1 MNADIYIL
9 NVIITYNEK
18 KFNFKSKDFISL
30 ESLKKKSKKYFD
42 LTKISNNLIEF
53 SLEKDKNIKISTNDD
68 IIKYINDSNL
78 EDIKL
83 ELNLSIKKIDIND
96 NNNKSTSKLN
106 NNKDNLIKEKNKSKG
121 LLSIDEKSNFEKEIS
136 KLNEIIK
143 QKDEIINEYK
153 SKIEKYKNDNTILK
167 KSIKNNRLN
176 KSCIDNEM
184 EKIKKENEKLKKEIN
199 LLEKKLKNN
208 KNFENLKK
216 IQIIKFDLNINKNI
230 LTPKAIQNSDLNPKK
245 ENTIKDTN
253 IPETTKY
260 EENNNY
266 NQKSQ
271 SLGELNNK
279 ETQET
284 EANITPNENNI
295 NQNSQKENNNTPN
308 PALNEKIICTKG
320 NSKMTPKGD
329 DLGNNNS
336 KNLNDKKNEDINADK
351 KKSQLT
357 SIGDT
362 VDLNN
367 EMEMNTKNDNI
378 QNNNYQMDNK
388 INDTD
393 QKKNNKILIPKL
405 NIIEKS
411 NSEEI
416 KSNLNLNLH
425 KNQSEKIKEI
435 KMSIYEKDDDTEN
448 GANTERIDSNI
459 VNKIRDMDEDFKAIS
474 DEIIYEKYMD
484 SDEDIAKTVIDLKLG
499 ITKYLNESK

>member
-1 MNADIYIL
+1 MNYNKYYKMNADIYIL

-230 LTPKAIQNSDLNPKK
+230 LTPKA
-245 ENTIKDTN
+245 
-253 IPETTKY
+253 KY
-260 EENNNY
+260 Y
-266 NQKSQ
+266 
-271 SLGELNNK
+271 
-279 ETQET
+279 
-284 EANITPNENNI
+284 
-295 NQNSQKENNNTPN
+295 
-308 PALNEKIICTKG
+308 
-320 NSKMTPKGD
+320 
-329 DLGNNNS
+329 
-336 KNLNDKKNEDINADK
+336 
-351 KKSQLT
+351 
-357 SIGDT
+357 
-362 VDLNN
+362 
-367 EMEMNTKNDNI
+367 
-378 QNNNYQMDNK
+378 
-388 INDTD
+388 
-393 QKKNNKILIPKL
+393 
-405 NIIEKS
+405 
-411 NSEEI
+411 
-416 KSNLNLNLH
+416 
-425 KNQSEKIKEI
+425 
-435 KMSIYEKDDDTEN
+435 
-448 GANTERIDSNI
+448 
-459 VNKIRDMDEDFKAIS
+459 
-474 DEIIYEKYMD
+474 
-484 SDEDIAKTVIDLKLG
+484 
-499 ITKYLNESK
+499 